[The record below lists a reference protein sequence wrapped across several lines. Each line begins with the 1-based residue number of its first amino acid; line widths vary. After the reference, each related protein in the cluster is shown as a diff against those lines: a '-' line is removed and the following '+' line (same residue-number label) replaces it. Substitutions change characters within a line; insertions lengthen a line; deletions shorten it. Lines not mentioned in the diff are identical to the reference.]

1 MTHIKTSV
9 ASASNILCMQHKTSA
24 MKGRGMS
31 RFLILCKHES
41 ESDKI
46 KKWLLELRCAIS
58 KANNSAR
65 ASAVKIDEWLGS
77 RLLLTLSA
85 RMATALADSP
95 NY

>member
-1 MTHIKTSV
+1 M
-9 ASASNILCMQHKTSA
+9 
-24 MKGRGMS
+24 RGQDMS

-58 KANNSAR
+58 KANNIAR

-77 RLLLTLSA
+77 RLLLTRGA
-85 RMATALADSP
+85 RMVAAPVASP
-95 NY
+95 IFEPSVKIHVKPIVFRQ